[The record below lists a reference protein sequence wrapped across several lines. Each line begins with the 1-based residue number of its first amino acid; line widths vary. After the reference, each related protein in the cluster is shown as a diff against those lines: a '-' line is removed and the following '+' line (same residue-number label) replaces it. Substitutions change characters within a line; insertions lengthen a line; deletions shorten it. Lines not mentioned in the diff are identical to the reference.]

1 MSSPSGLAAVPP
13 LPAELP
19 QSRGREK
26 SPAGERY
33 LALDAYRGFIMM
45 LLVSWGLGFGPL
57 RNHPVYGG
65 IATQFEH
72 VPWEGA
78 VFWDLVM
85 PAFTFMVGVAMP
97 FALARRAQLGATFGQ
112 NFQHVALRAFKL
124 LVLSQVLSSVSAGH
138 IQIQFVNVLTQ
149 IAFGYFLCFL
159 IMQLRFRWQVLVAAM
174 ILAGHWALFVIFPG
188 PDGAYSKE
196 NNIAAVIDRAVMG
209 YNYKGYYANLNFVTN
224 TVTIL
229 FGVWTAYLLRG
240 TRPQGRKMTI
250 LFAAALAAIAAGLAI
265 SPFNPIVKRIWTSS
279 FTLYSA
285 GWVLLMMLAFYW
297 LIEVKG
303 YRRWT
308 FPLVVVGTNCVF
320 LYSFN
325 SLLGGWVRRSLAV
338 FTGNFTFLGDLG
350 AVAHACASL
359 LVLWYL
365 CYWLYQRKIFFK
377 L

>member
-174 ILAGHWALFVIFPG
+174 ILAGH
-188 PDGAYSKE
+188 
-196 NNIAAVIDRAVMG
+196 
-209 YNYKGYYANLNFVTN
+209 
-224 TVTIL
+224 
-229 FGVWTAYLLRG
+229 
-240 TRPQGRKMTI
+240 
-250 LFAAALAAIAAGLAI
+250 
-265 SPFNPIVKRIWTSS
+265 
-279 FTLYSA
+279 
-285 GWVLLMMLAFYW
+285 
-297 LIEVKG
+297 
-303 YRRWT
+303 
-308 FPLVVVGTNCVF
+308 
-320 LYSFN
+320 
-325 SLLGGWVRRSLAV
+325 
-338 FTGNFTFLGDLG
+338 
-350 AVAHACASL
+350 
-359 LVLWYL
+359 
-365 CYWLYQRKIFFK
+365 
-377 L
+377 